1 MNPRQATASVTYNG
15 KRIDTKLAEYLQSFS
30 YTDVASGE
38 SDSLSLSINDRDRK
52 WIRSWFPS
60 KGDTMAATIIMKSW
74 NRDGDTKRLNCG
86 AFAIDDFSFS
96 GTPIKLKLEAL
107 ALPTDSSFKETSRTK
122 TYENTTL
129 ENIGQEI
136 AGRAGIQLYYEAPTI
151 SIEKVEQSEKDDCS
165 FYNELVKLYGFAMK
179 IYKSKIVVFSEA
191 TYEKRKSVATLTEQN
206 IEPNW
211 SWNTKLCKTYTGAHY
226 EYTNNDK
233 NQTITVDVGGGNRI
247 LKVTDA
253 ASNAAE
259 AERITLAK
267 VNEANK
273 SDTTMSVTLTMA
285 NRSIIATSCVTISG
299 LGKLNGKYYVEKVT
313 WDIGSGCKQKL
324 ELRKVSDRFTD
335 AKSSTKAVAKE
346 SKTETSTATATAT
359 TATTSDAVQT
369 PVKGGKYTLTTTKKG
384 YYTAAEALAGKVTGG
399 HPTGTRRPGTYTI
412 FNISQG
418 MLNLTTKAGVPG
430 SWINPN

>member
-1 MNPRQATASVTYNG
+1 MDPRQATASVTYNG

-38 SDSLSLSINDRDRK
+38 SDSLSLNINDRDRK
-52 WIRSWFPS
+52 WIKSWFPS
-60 KGDTMAATIIMKSW
+60 KGDTMDATIIMKNWSKAG
-74 NRDGDTKRLNCG
+74 NTQKINCG
-86 AFAIDDFSFS
+86 SFAIDDFSFS

-107 ALPTDSSFKETSRTK
+107 ALPTDSSFKETERTK

-129 ENIGQEI
+129 ENIGNEV
-136 AGRAGIQLYYEAPTI
+136 AGRAGIALYYEAPNI
-151 SIEKVEQSEKDDCS
+151 PIEKVEQSEKDDCS

-179 IYKSKIVVFSEA
+179 IYKNKIVVFSEA
-191 TYEKRKSVATLTEQN
+191 AYESKRSVATLTEQN
-206 IEPNW
+206 IEPSW

-233 NQTITVDVGGGNRI
+233 NQTITVDVGSGNRI

-253 ASNAAE
+253 ASNTSE

-267 VNEANK
+267 INEANK
-273 SDTTMSVTLTMA
+273 SDTTMSVTLTLA
-285 NRSIIATSCVTISG
+285 NRSIIATSCVTVSG
-299 LGKLNGKYYVEKVT
+299 FGKVDGKYYVEKVT

-324 ELRKVSDRFTD
+324 ELRKVTDRFTD
-335 AKSSTKAVAKE
+335 ARSSTKAVANE
-346 SKTETSTATATAT
+346 SKTETSTATATTSAT
-359 TATTSDAVQT
+359 DTVQT
-369 PVKGGKYTLTTTKKG
+369 PVKGGQYTLTVTKKG

-399 HPTGTRRPGTYTI
+399 HPTGVRRPGTYTI

-418 MLNLTTKAGVPG
+418 MLNLTTVAGVPG

>member
-1 MNPRQATASVTYNG
+1 MDPRQATASVTYNG
-15 KRIDTKLAEYLQSFS
+15 KRIDTKLAECLQSFS

-38 SDSLSLSINDRDRK
+38 SDSLSLNINDRDRK
-52 WIRSWFPS
+52 WIKSWFPS
-60 KGDTMAATIIMKSW
+60 KGDTMDATIIMKNW
-74 NRDGDTKRLNCG
+74 NKVGNTQKINCG
-86 AFAIDDFSFS
+86 SFAIDDFSFS

-129 ENIGQEI
+129 ENIGKEV
-136 AGRAGIQLYYEAPTI
+136 AKRAGIKLYYEAPNV

-179 IYKSKIVVFSEA
+179 IYKNKIVVFSEA
-191 TYEKRKSVATLTEQN
+191 TYEKKKSVATLTEQN
-206 IEPNW
+206 IEPSW

-233 NQTITVDVGGGNRI
+233 NQTITVEVGSGSRI

-253 ASNAAE
+253 VSTAAE

-267 VNEANK
+267 INEANK
-273 SDTTMSVTLTMA
+273 SDTTMSVTLTIA
-285 NRSIIATSCVTISG
+285 NRKIIATSCVTISG

-324 ELRKVSDRFTD
+324 ELRKVADRFTD
-335 AKSSTKAVAKE
+335 ARSSTKAVATQ
-346 SKTETSTATATAT
+346 SKTETSTATASTAT
-359 TATTSDAVQT
+359 TDTAQT

-384 YYTAAEALAGKVTGG
+384 YYTAAEALAGKATGG